1 MVQRRRGRGAPQCA
15 DSTIGDSNDG
25 EESDTG
31 NANKNGATVYWKRAP
46 RALNN
51 RDVSDTHI
59 GNGVVS
65 CTHAS
70 EPVDSRGLHVL
81 ILPTTTYI
89 CSRSRHEVN
98 SSIPSTSRSAAS

>member
-81 ILPTTTYI
+81 ILPTCYHHLYMLTKQT
-89 CSRSRHEVN
+89 RGELVDPVHL
-98 SSIPSTSRSAAS
+98 